1 MRLKHVAKVRCGQAS
16 WVLTVHGCQEP
27 SAGPEPNDCRPSCRA
42 MPHLGV
48 GWELPHESISPR
60 GFESGEGNLLS
71 SLRRNQENANIQLHR
86 HNVRKGRLAGRAVLW
101 SKGKCG
107 AQASLLVCTV
117 PGVHTRG
124 DPCPKSSLEA
134 TAHLSLESGYT
145 AFLPPLQ
152 GILVS

>member
-1 MRLKHVAKVRCGQAS
+1 MGAKNPLQVQSQMTAGPAAEQCLT
-16 WVLTVHGCQEP
+16 WVL
-27 SAGPEPNDCRPSCRA
+27 A
-42 MPHLGV
+42 
-48 GWELPHESISPR
+48 ELPHESISPR

-71 SLRRNQENANIQLHR
+71 SLRRNQEKANIQLHR
-86 HNVRKGRLAGRAVLW
+86 HNVQKGRLAGRAVLW
-101 SKGKCG
+101 SKGECG